1 MKLVFVS
8 KLDQQAVKGMI
19 DDNFVRMMILDH
31 VFSPRRGTDL
41 ASMKVAICVDG
52 RRNPRT
58 DLAFD
63 GKKIPDPADMTE
75 AARLTELLSK
85 HVPGIAMEFVALSF
99 VRPAADADDVAQSC
113 HILLNLGYRGD
124 VTDIQYNLSEFQHI
138 EHLSVPDIVRKRV
151 QYGRLLWIGVCGGAM
166 CAGCRFLDRRG
177 PIWQGLNVLA
187 GASIEYASGCNAR
200 DLGPSTTDQH
210 KLVLTSFAGMSIWT
224 RSPYPGQKGSC
235 FVISKNRKTEKRFWC
250 DDNQI
255 KLCEALERICAQ
267 WVYPTWPDGS
277 IKGYA
282 FRFDGWLFRDG
293 KYKRIHSRNREDREQ
308 PVLQS

>member
-1 MKLVFVS
+1 MKLVFLS
-8 KLDQQAVKGMI
+8 KLDQQAVKGMR
-19 DDNFVRMMILDH
+19 DDDLVRMMILDH
-31 VFSPRRGTDL
+31 VSSPRRDFVL
-41 ASMKVAICVDG
+41 KVAICVDG

-58 DLAFD
+58 DLDFD
-63 GKKIPDPADMTE
+63 GNKIPDPADMTE
-75 AARLTELLSK
+75 AARLKDLVSS

-113 HILLNLGYRGD
+113 HILINVGYRGD
-124 VTDIQYNLSEFQHI
+124 VTDIQRNLRGFQRI
-138 EHLSVPDIVRKRV
+138 KRLSVPDIVRKRV

-177 PIWQGLNVLA
+177 PIWRGLNVLE
-187 GASIEYASGCNAR
+187 GASIEYASGYNAR
-200 DLGPSTTDQH
+200 DLGPSTTDHQ

-224 RSPYPGQKGSC
+224 RSPYRGQKGSC
-235 FVISKNRKTEKRFWC
+235 FVISKNRLTEKRDWC
-250 DDNQI
+250 DGNHRR
-255 KLCEALERICAQ
+255 LCQALEHICAQ

-293 KYKRIHSRNREDREQ
+293 KYKRIHSRNREDRHQ